1 MRNYI
6 DGFLT
11 NLVGKKIMIAGSNGY
26 IGTELV
32 HQLELNNIHYTG
44 IDKTPSSNKNKI
56 AVWINVIKNK
66 RNQFVNS
73 RPISFIITVAIN
85 NNKNAI
91 PIC

>member
-32 HQLELNNIHYTG
+32 RQLELNNIPYTG
-44 IDKTPSSNKNKI
+44 IDTTPSSKKNCLNFNLTNRKRVIDIISKEKPNSFNII
-56 AVWINVIKNK
+56 AI
-66 RNQFVNS
+66 
-73 RPISFIITVAIN
+73 
-85 NNKNAI
+85 
-91 PIC
+91 